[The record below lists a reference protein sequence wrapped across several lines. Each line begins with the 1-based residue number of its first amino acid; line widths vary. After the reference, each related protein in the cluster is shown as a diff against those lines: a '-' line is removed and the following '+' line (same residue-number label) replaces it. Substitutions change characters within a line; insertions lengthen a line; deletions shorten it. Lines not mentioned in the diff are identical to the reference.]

1 MGNKTRVAFE
11 NKYVFKHDS
20 ETKTK
25 DIHIFLTPTSKAYIR
40 HYSLRDSV
48 ARDVVIEEIV
58 DLSQENISNLNKM
71 HVLKVKTGYDS
82 DDVLNAILKTINNCE
97 YNHFDL
103 LVDSA
108 SINDQII
115 ITNWLES
122 N

>member
-1 MGNKTRVAFE
+1 MKELWSFKVFSATDGVYTIYSVTHRMTNSAAEIAFSCD
-11 NKYVFKHDS
+11 FK
-20 ETKTK
+20 
-25 DIHIFLTPTSKAYIR
+25 
-40 HYSLRDSV
+40 
-48 ARDVVIEEIV
+48 VIEEIV

-97 YNHFDL
+97 DNHLDL
-103 LVDSA
+103 FVDNA